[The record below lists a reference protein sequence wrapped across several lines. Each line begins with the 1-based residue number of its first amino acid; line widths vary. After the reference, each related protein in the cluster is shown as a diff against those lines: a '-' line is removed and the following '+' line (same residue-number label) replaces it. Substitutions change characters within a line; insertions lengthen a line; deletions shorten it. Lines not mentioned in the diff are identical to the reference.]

1 LPSISLRA
9 LRRRPRELRLG
20 CSVMTTYA
28 VKTKRIYENPEPK
41 DGFRILVD
49 RLWPR
54 GLTKEKA
61 KVDLWLQELAP
72 SDELR
77 KWFGHDTR
85 QWEEFRK
92 MYRDELKSKP
102 DLLQSLMDVI
112 EKKKEVTL
120 LFAASDEEH
129 NNAVVLKELIKAR
142 FGGNIL
148 NNFGENLL

>member
-1 LPSISLRA
+1 MPSITLRA

-20 CSVMTTYA
+20 CSVMKSYS
-28 VKTKRIYENPEPK
+28 VKTKRIYENPESK

-61 KVDLWLQELAP
+61 KVDLWLKEVAP

-92 MYRDELKSKP
+92 RYRDELKAKP
-102 DLLQSLMDVI
+102 DLLQFLMDVI
-112 EKKKEVTL
+112 EKKKKVTL

-129 NNAVVLKELIKAR
+129 NNAVALKELIKAR

-148 NNFGENLL
+148 NNLGEILL